1 MRKPSFLLSLLSVC
15 FLLETVGTAQ
25 TRPAAKAYD
34 AAMKAV
40 SAENIRQ
47 QVKFLSSDIFE
58 GRGTGQRGGDLAAE
72 YIATQFALYGL
83 KPGGDNGTYLQ
94 KVPLVGLTTLPET
107 TFTLVTAQGQSLPLR
122 QGEDYVAYNET
133 LTERADI
140 DAEIVFVGYGIQAP
154 EYGWD
159 DYKGVDVKGKAVLMF
174 VNEPESAD
182 ASFFKGRALTYY
194 GRWTYKYEQAARM
207 GAVACILIHRT
218 DLASYGWDVVR
229 NSNSG
234 ERSFLRDKN
243 PHVKS
248 AGWIQ
253 LEVARKLLAD
263 SGLDVDQAFRDAQSR
278 DFHPRALGA
287 RVQASLRSKVREVRS
302 SNVIGILPGSDP
314 KKKDE
319 AVIFSAHHDHL
330 GIRPEMPGDNIFNG
344 AADNATGTAMVLEM
358 ARAIASQAKRPKR
371 TLVFA
376 TVTAE
381 EQGLRGSEYLGQN
394 PPVPAGRISL
404 GLNFDDIAPI
414 GIPEEVVMVGAER
427 NTFYPV
433 VQATAKAF
441 GLTIKGD
448 PRPEA
453 GHYYRSDHFS
463 FSRVGIPSF
472 SVNPGEKWQGHP
484 AEWGRAYAEDYNEHR
499 YHQPGDEYSPAMV
512 FDGNAKLA
520 RFGIALAWQA
530 AEAPALV
537 QWQPGDEFEPAR
549 KASQK

>member
-1 MRKPSFLLSLLSVC
+1 MLCFFLCTSLLFSQ
-15 FLLETVGTAQ
+15 A
-25 TRPAAKAYD
+25 RPTTGKPYD

-40 SAENIRQ
+40 NVENIRQ
-47 QVKFLSSDIFE
+47 QDKFISSDLFE

-72 YIATQFALYGL
+72 YIATQFAIYGL

-107 TFTLVTAQGQSLPLR
+107 KFTLVTAKGEPLTLKFKD
-122 QGEDYVAYNET
+122 DYVANNET
-133 LTERADI
+133 LTDRADI
-140 DAEIVFVGYGIQAP
+140 DTDIVFVGYGIQAP

-159 DYKGVDVKGKAVLMF
+159 DYKGVDVRGKAVLMF
-174 VNEPESAD
+174 VNEPVSNDEK
-182 ASFFKGRALTYY
+182 FFKGRALTYY

-218 DLASYGWDVVR
+218 DLASYGWEVVR
-229 NSNSG
+229 NSNSA

-263 SGLDVDQAFRDAQSR
+263 SGIDVDQAFKDAQSR

-287 RVQASLRSKVREVRS
+287 KLQAAILSKVRDVQS

-314 KKKDE
+314 KLKDE

-330 GIRPEMPGDNIFNG
+330 GIRADMTGDNIFNG

-358 ARAIASQAKRPKR
+358 ARAIASQPKRPKR
-371 TLVFA
+371 TLIFA

-381 EQGLRGSEYLGQN
+381 EQGLRGSEFLGRN
-394 PPVPAGRISL
+394 PPFPAGKITL
-404 GLNFDDIAPI
+404 GLNFDGIAPI
-414 GIPEEVVMVGAER
+414 GIPEETVLVGAER
-427 NTFYPV
+427 NTFFPV
-433 VQATAKAF
+433 VQSTAKAF

-448 PRPEA
+448 PHPEA

-484 AEWGRAYAEDYNEHR
+484 LEWGQAQSKDYNEHR
-499 YHQPGDEYSPAMV
+499 YHQPSDEYSPDMI

-530 AEAPALV
+530 ADAPRLIE
-537 QWQPGDEFEPAR
+537 WHPGDEFEAAR
-549 KASQK
+549 KASRK